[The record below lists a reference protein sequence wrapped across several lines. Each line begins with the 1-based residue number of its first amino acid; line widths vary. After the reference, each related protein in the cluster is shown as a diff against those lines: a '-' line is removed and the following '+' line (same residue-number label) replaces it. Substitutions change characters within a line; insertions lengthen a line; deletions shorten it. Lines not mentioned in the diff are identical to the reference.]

1 MKRKQLAPHIHADQP
16 AAGRYLYVLVALLPA
31 FLGAVFY
38 FGIRVL
44 ILAAVSILCFFVSDY
59 LIFEKLYPERPFHVD
74 YSSLVSGLLL
84 VLMIPASTS
93 FWTVILAAL
102 FGSILVKQA
111 FGGAGS
117 NVFNPA
123 LAARAFLEFACP
135 LQMTAK
141 ETPFKSLWNLSSLW
155 TGKPVKSAL
164 ATPLTSAGWMDILSG
179 RMVGMAG
186 VTSIVLMFFGLL
198 ILMERKLI
206 RYEITVAYF
215 ATIVVGYVPFYWD
228 HLGFHQFF
236 SWLSLGG
243 LMLIGIFA
251 LNDCT
256 TTPIDPKGRIIF
268 GFGTGLLTL
277 VLYRFGNSS
286 YAMIFPVL
294 MMNLTTPIFDRYL
307 RPRVFSKPSWFREV
321 ER

>member
-1 MKRKQLAPHIHADQP
+1 MPASDDGERNTVQEPLESIFAVDRETGKKCAGYSFDIRRVDGHPLRKN
-16 AAGRYLYVLVALLPA
+16 GRY
-31 FLGAVFY
+31 G
-38 FGIRVL
+38 
-44 ILAAVSILCFFVSDY
+44 
-59 LIFEKLYPERPFHVD
+59 
-74 YSSLVSGLLL
+74 
-84 VLMIPASTS
+84 
-93 FWTVILAAL
+93 
-102 FGSILVKQA
+102 
-111 FGGAGS
+111 
-117 NVFNPA
+117 
-123 LAARAFLEFACP
+123 
-135 LQMTAK
+135 
-141 ETPFKSLWNLSSLW
+141 
-155 TGKPVKSAL
+155 
-164 ATPLTSAGWMDILSG
+164 
-179 RMVGMAG
+179 G

-321 ER
+321 EE